1 MIYPLLSQ
9 PRHIQFSKA
18 NAIQGDGMND
28 SFYDHNELGS
38 PLSAAI
44 ASRDLNTMRMVQEAL
59 RKKQVMLAYQPI
71 VQTLRPDRPAFYEGL
86 VRVLDQTGRVIPA
99 REFIDVAETT
109 ETGRVLDCL
118 ALELGLRALDE
129 HPDLRLAINMSA
141 RSIGYPRWKETLAAG
156 LAKGPTIAER
166 LILEIT
172 ESSAMVMPDLV
183 SVFMSELQSMG
194 ISFALDDFGAGY
206 TAFRYLKDFYFDIV
220 KIDGEF
226 IRGIASNTD
235 NQVLTQALVS
245 VAKHFDMYT
254 VAEFVENSA
263 DAEYLTKIGIDCMQ
277 GHYFGAATIDP
288 VWRNRERTRK
298 VG

>member
-1 MIYPLLSQ
+1 
-9 PRHIQFSKA
+9 
-18 NAIQGDGMND
+18 MND
-28 SFYDHNELGS
+28 SFYDHNDLGS

-44 ASRDLNTMRMVQEAL
+44 ASRDRNTMEMVQEAL

-86 VRVLDQTGRVIPA
+86 VRVLDKTGRVIPA

-183 SVFMSELQSMG
+183 SVFMSELQAMG

-206 TAFRYLKDFYFDIV
+206 TAFRYLKEFYFDIV

-226 IRGIASNTD
+226 IRGIASNPD

-263 DAEYLTKIGIDCMQ
+263 DAEYLTEIGIDCMQ

-288 VWRNRERTRK
+288 VWRNRDEQRK
-298 VG
+298 AG